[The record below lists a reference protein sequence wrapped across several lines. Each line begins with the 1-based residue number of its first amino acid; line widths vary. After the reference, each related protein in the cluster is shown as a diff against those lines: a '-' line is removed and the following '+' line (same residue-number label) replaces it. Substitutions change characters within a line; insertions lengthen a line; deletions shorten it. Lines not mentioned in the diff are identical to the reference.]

1 MRGDIALLDT
11 NILVYAYDTSKREKR
26 EVCKGFVRR
35 CLEGE
40 EEYAISIQNLSEFYV
55 VVTGKIENPLPPE
68 VAEKR
73 IEGMIEYAG
82 WVKIKP
88 DVDTISH
95 AIKISRRYRI
105 HYWDALLAA
114 TMKESGISKIYTEN
128 TWDFDKVPWLEVIN
142 PFG

>member
-1 MRGDIALLDT
+1 MRDDVPLLDT
-11 NILVYAYDTSKREKR
+11 NILVYAYDTSEKDKRSVCR
-26 EVCKGFVRR
+26 EFVRG

-40 EEYAISIQNLSEFYV
+40 EKYAVSIQNLSEFYV

-73 IEGMIEYAG
+73 IEGMIEYTG

-95 AIKISRRYRI
+95 ATKVSRKYRI

-114 TMKESGISKIYTEN
+114 TMKESGISKIYRGCCPT
-128 TWDFDKVPWLEVIN
+128 P
-142 PFG
+142 